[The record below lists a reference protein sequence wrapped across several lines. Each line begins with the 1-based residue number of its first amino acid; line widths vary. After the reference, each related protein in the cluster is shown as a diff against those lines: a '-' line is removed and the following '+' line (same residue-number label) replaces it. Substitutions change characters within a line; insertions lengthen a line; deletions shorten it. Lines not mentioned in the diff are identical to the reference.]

1 MENNPTKVDLFYERW
16 EPFHLQ
22 IVSIALKYASE
33 QVQATTFDESFQPLC
48 SPSLPPTSPP
58 TTTTTPTLPAV
69 SFPSEKTISTP
80 ELASLE
86 ELSSVDRKPPSSLMI
101 EKKAEGPVP
110 VDYSRVA
117 RSEEEKEEQEEIAA
131 EKAEEQDERTHQEW
145 LSARKKGCEEWL
157 KFVLESMK
165 VDPACLPERPQESD
179 LKELSKEMP
188 SSMHV
193 EVIHDLVILSL
204 SASHDSTRA
213 DGTSATENLSYSAL
227 DRQLIFQ
234 VAQGLGI
241 EPTIVY
247 GAEKLVAQ
255 ELFFILQH
263 TEQVSKEGVMDGEDD
278 GEASTTPE
286 SKLTKTSKAAIRAA
300 AGKKKWLRYLGAGA
314 GVIVGG
320 VAIGLTGGLAA
331 PVLAPFLV
339 GLSGGALGF
348 LATSGGAILI
358 GTLFGLAGGGL
369 VGYRAQ
375 RRLKGIDEF
384 TFERLPDQD
393 GELDGDLPRIP
404 SLHATIVTT
413 GFILTATEYKDTWM
427 PTLSKTIDRRDVYA
441 LKVETGALLS
451 AGKDLETYIRD
462 TLLQHGATEIIRHTI
477 LASVCAALLLPA
489 SIYKAAVMAL
499 DNEYQ
504 RTRDICEKAGI
515 LLADMIEQ
523 RAHGAR
529 PLTLIGSGMGSI
541 TVFRAILE
549 LSKRGGGAGG
559 KEFQI
564 DQVILICSPLSP
576 LPLEWKTLRRMTSRR
591 VVNVYSKNDWVL
603 AILARLDS
611 LLSARKVAHVAG
623 LRDLNLPHIHS
634 LDVSDLVHGHLELN
648 SKIPLILDR
657 IDINR

>member
-1 MENNPTKVDLFYERW
+1 MDNPTKVDLFYERW

-22 IVSIALKYASE
+22 IVSIAVKYASE
-33 QVQATTFDESFQPLC
+33 EVQANRLEESFQPLC
-48 SPSLPPTSPP
+48 SPSLPPTTPP
-58 TTTTTPTLPAV
+58 TTTPTPLLVDSLPPPEPNPTAHSSDNHYPTL
-69 SFPSEKTISTP
+69 K
-80 ELASLE
+80 
-86 ELSSVDRKPPSSLMI
+86 ELSSIDSTI
-101 EKKAEGPVP
+101 EKEEK
-110 VDYSRVA
+110 VDHPKTTTTIGYSRVPT
-117 RSEEEKEEQEEIAA
+117 RSEEEKIKEEEIAA
-131 EKAEEQDERTHQEW
+131 EKAEELDQGVHQEW
-145 LSARKKGCEEWL
+145 LETRKKGCEGWM
-157 KFVLESMK
+157 KFILESVK
-165 VDPACLPERPQESD
+165 VDPASLPEKPLRTDLTEL
-179 LKELSKEMP
+179 LKEIP
-188 SSMHV
+188 STMHV
-193 EVIHDLVILSL
+193 EIIHDLVIFSL
-204 SASHDSTRA
+204 SASHISPTNA
-213 DGTSATENLSYSAL
+213 PLSSSKPTTNENLNYSAL
-227 DRQLIFQ
+227 DRQLVFQ
-234 VAQGLGI
+234 AAEALGI

-255 ELFFILQH
+255 ELFFILQ
-263 TEQVSKEGVMDGEDD
+263 QQSQAASKHQGDGEVEDAQA
-278 GEASTTPE
+278 ETTPE
-286 SKLTKTSKAAIRAA
+286 SKLTKSSKAAILAA

-393 GELDGDLPRIP
+393 GEVDGDLPRIP
-404 SLHATIVTT
+404 SLHATIVSS
-413 GFILTATEYKDTWM
+413 GFLLTATEYKDMWM

-462 TLLQHGATEIIRHTI
+462 TLLQHGATEIIRHTV

-515 LLADMIEQ
+515 LLAV
-523 RAHGAR
+523 R
-529 PLTLIGSGMGSI
+529 SSI
-541 TVFRAILE
+541 
-549 LSKRGGGAGG
+549 
-559 KEFQI
+559 
-564 DQVILICSPLSP
+564 
-576 LPLEWKTLRRMTSRR
+576 
-591 VVNVYSKNDWVL
+591 
-603 AILARLDS
+603 S
-611 LLSARKVAHVAG
+611 LK
-623 LRDLNLPHIHS
+623 PHIY
-634 LDVSDLVHGHLELN
+634 LL
-648 SKIPLILDR
+648 
-657 IDINR
+657 